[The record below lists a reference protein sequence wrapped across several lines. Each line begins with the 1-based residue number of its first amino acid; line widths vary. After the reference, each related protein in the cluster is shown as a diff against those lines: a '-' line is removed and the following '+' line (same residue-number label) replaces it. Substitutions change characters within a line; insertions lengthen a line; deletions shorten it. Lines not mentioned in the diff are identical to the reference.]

1 MNKAFLTSRELGM
14 ILGVSESSVKRW
26 IDQGLVPASR
36 TAGGHR
42 RVALADAVNYVR
54 ENRVPVLNAGMLG
67 FSETEMLRPDLLD
80 EMQLEERLYHA
91 LETGDAAT
99 AYAMIH
105 GPFLAGRPLAWIFD
119 NPVRRCMARLGE
131 LWRFRSDGIMIEH
144 RATDICMQAIIRLR
158 SILEIPQHGTPLA
171 LGGAAPADS
180 YVLAPLMA
188 STVLREVGMRDI
200 NLGPDTP
207 VSAMREAVKANRP
220 RLVWYS
226 FSCPDSCHGLEH
238 ELPAL
243 AAELEE
249 SNIPMIIGGREL
261 GTLKNLRHRN
271 IHIGHSMTELATLTR
286 GLLAS

>member
-1 MNKAFLTSRELGM
+1 MNKTFLTSRELGM

-26 IDQGLVPASR
+26 VDQGLVPASR

-42 RVALADAVNYVR
+42 RIALADAVNYVR

-67 FSETEMLRPDLLD
+67 FNEAETLRPDLLD
-80 EMQLEERLYHA
+80 EVQLEDRLYHA
-91 LETGDAAT
+91 LETGDSAT

-119 NPVRRCMARLGE
+119 NPVRRCMHRLGE
-131 LWRFRSDGIMIEH
+131 LWRVRSDGIMIEH
-144 RATDICMQAIIRLR
+144 RATDICVQAVMRLR
-158 SILEIPQHGTPLA
+158 SILEIPRDTPIA
-171 LGGAAPADS
+171 LGGAAPSDM
-180 YVLAPLMA
+180 YLLAPLMA
-188 STVLREVGMRDI
+188 STVLREAGMRDI

-207 VSAMREAVKANRP
+207 VAAMREAVKANRP

-226 FSCPDSCHGLEH
+226 FSCPTSTANGMEQ

-243 AAELEE
+243 AADLEKQ
-249 SNIPMIIGGREL
+249 NIPMIIGGREL
-261 GTLKNLRHRN
+261 GNLKNLRHRN
-271 IHIGHSMTELATLTR
+271 IHIGQSMTELVTLTR